1 MTFPAAGHDPQAP
14 GPAQPNSSTRPHSR
28 PAPIL
33 DEDRLE
39 NLVVELH
46 EAPDMQQT
54 MDRFLAFAVDFL
66 TCDHATIALRHR
78 TKITPGA
85 ATDEASHAALLA
97 QLDCGEG
104 PCLTAISTGLSVL
117 VPDSARETRW
127 PLWTS
132 HVTPRGRSIFA
143 IPLTAANATFGAL
156 TLTGEQPHSFDAED
170 AKAPRVATYGA
181 VAIAAARQHDSL
193 VEAVYAGQC
202 IGQAVGILRERF
214 NIDDNRAFDILKRYS
229 QHSNTKLRDVAQHL
243 LDTGQLPATG
253 RKLDHNLRAGG
264 LKNHR

>member
-1 MTFPAAGHDPQAP
+1 M
-14 GPAQPNSSTRPHSR
+14 
-28 PAPIL
+28 L

-46 EAPDMQQT
+46 EAPDLQQT

-66 TCDHATIALRHR
+66 ACDHATIALRHR
-78 TKITPGA
+78 ARITVAA
-85 ATDEASHAALLA
+85 ATDDASHAALAA

-117 VPDSARETRW
+117 VPDTARETRW
-127 PLWTS
+127 PLWAG
-132 HVTPRGRSIFA
+132 HVAHRGRSIFS
-143 IPLTAANATFGAL
+143 IPLTATGFTFGAV
-156 TLTGEQPHSFDAED
+156 TLIGDQPHGFDAQD

-181 VAIAAARQHDSL
+181 VAIAAAKEHDSL
-193 VEAVYAGQC
+193 LEAVYAGQC

-214 NIDDNRAFDILKRYS
+214 TIDDSRAFDILKRYS

-243 LDTGQLPATG
+243 LETGRLPATR
-253 RKLDHNLRAGG
+253 RKIDHNRPAGAS
-264 LKNHR
+264 